1 LWLTLVLL
9 GIFFF
14 GKHLKLLANTRFFK
28 QATHLSPT
36 EKVYIMEQTNHKV
49 LVTGAAGF
57 IGSHLVEGLVEAG
70 HQVRAMVHYNFQNSW
85 GWLDTFP
92 KALMA
97 HIEVVAGDIRDP
109 FFVRT
114 AVSGCDTVYHLAAL
128 IAIPYSYIAPAT
140 YLETNIQGSLNILQA
155 CRDAGVSRLVHT
167 STSEV
172 YGTAQYVPI
181 DEKHPL
187 VGQSPYSASKIGADK
202 LAESYFLSFGTPVAT
217 IRPFN
222 TFGPRQSARAVIPT
236 LITQALSGAK
246 VISLGSMD
254 PVRDFN
260 YVKDTVRGFM
270 AVAACDQAVGRVTNI
285 GRGQGISIAALAELI
300 LKLCQSSAT
309 LQVDS
314 ARIRPETSEV
324 FELVCDSSQALRLLN
339 WQPDYS
345 VEEGLEATVAWLR
358 ENLFRY
364 KSDHYNV

>member
-1 LWLTLVLL
+1 MS
-9 GIFFF
+9 
-14 GKHLKLLANTRFFK
+14 HYN
-28 QATHLSPT
+28 S
-36 EKVYIMEQTNHKV
+36 KV
-49 LVTGAAGF
+49 LVTGAGGF
-57 IGSHLVEGLVEAG
+57 IGSHLVEGLMEAG

-92 KALMA
+92 KALLDN
-97 HIEVVAGDIRDP
+97 IDVVAGDIRDP
-109 FFVRT
+109 FFVRK
-114 AVSGCDTVYHLAAL
+114 AIGGCDTVYHLAAL

-140 YLETNIQGSLNILQA
+140 YIETNIQGTLNVLQA
-155 CRDAGVSRLVHT
+155 CRDENVSRLVHT

-236 LITQALSGAK
+236 LITQALSNVNEIA
-246 VISLGSMD
+246 LGSMS

-270 AVAACDQAVGRVTNI
+270 AIAASDQTVGRVTNI
-285 GRGQGISIAALAELI
+285 GRGSGISIAELAELI
-300 LKLCQSSAT
+300 LKLCDSSAT
-309 LQVDS
+309 IKVDS
-314 ARIRPETSEV
+314 ERIRPESSEV
-324 FELVCDSSQALRLLN
+324 FELVCGNADAQRILD
-339 WQPDYS
+339 WQPQHS
-345 VEEGLEATVAWLR
+345 VQDGLEATITWLR
-358 ENLFRY
+358 DNLHHY
-364 KSDHYNV
+364 KTDRYNV

>member
-1 LWLTLVLL
+1 MSNNN
-9 GIFFF
+9 
-14 GKHLKLLANTRFFK
+14 NT
-28 QATHLSPT
+28 
-36 EKVYIMEQTNHKV
+36 V
-49 LVTGAAGF
+49 LVTGAGGF

-92 KALMA
+92 KELMTNV
-97 HIEVVAGDIRDP
+97 EVVSGDIRDP
-109 FFVRT
+109 FFVRK
-114 AVSGCDTVYHLAAL
+114 AVSGCETVYHLAAL

-140 YLETNIQGSLNILQA
+140 YVETNIQGTLNVLQA
-155 CRDAGVSRLVHT
+155 CRDEDISRLVHT

-181 DEKHPL
+181 DEKHPI

-236 LITQALSGAK
+236 LITQALSGAQ
-246 VISLGSMD
+246 VISLGSMS

-270 AVAACDQAVGRVTNI
+270 AIAASDKTVGRVTNI
-285 GRGQGISIAALAELI
+285 GRGHGISISELAELI
-300 LKLCQSSAT
+300 LKLCDSSAT
-309 LQVDS
+309 IEVDLN
-314 ARIRPETSEV
+314 RIRPETSEV
-324 FELVCDSSQALRLLN
+324 FELVCDNSEARRILGWEPHYTVN
-339 WQPDYS
+339 D
-345 VEEGLEATVAWLR
+345 GLEATVTWLR
-358 ENLFRY
+358 ENLYRY
-364 KSDHYNV
+364 KSDRYNT